1 VVRKF
6 LLGER
11 KPLIDVL
18 LAVIISVAV
27 MAGFGVWYTHRAIS
41 NMERKFC
48 TLVVLSDDAYK
59 QPLPPGIPN
68 SPTRQK
74 LAAANHK
81 LRIDLNCD
89 DGKH

>member
-1 VVRKF
+1 LVRKF

-18 LAVIISVAV
+18 VSVIVSVAL
-27 MAGFGVWYTHRAIS
+27 MAGFAVWYTSRTIN

-48 TLVVLSDDAYK
+48 TLVVLSDEAYK
-59 QPLPPGIPN
+59 QPIPPGIPN

-81 LRIDLNCD
+81 LREDLHCD
-89 DGKH
+89 AKG